1 MNDLHPDETTALT
14 QRLIRCDSVTPR
26 EAGSLD
32 LMQSYLEAIGFTC
45 QRLPFGEGEARVDN
59 LVARYGASGPHIG
72 FAGHVDVVPVGDEA
86 AWSVP
91 PFSATIRDGHLIG
104 RGAEDMKGAVAAFAT
119 ACKRFL
125 EKNKPAGRISLILT
139 CDEEADAIHGT
150 EPVLKALK
158 QQGNIP
164 DCCIVGE
171 PTNPTEIG
179 QMAKIGRRGSYGA
192 TITVH
197 GKQGHVAYPQLAD
210 NPVPKLAAIVNEIS
224 THVLDEGD
232 SYFQASNLEV
242 TSIDVGNKVGNV
254 IPAHAVA
261 RLNVRFNTH
270 QSGEKLESWLHSVCK
285 KHAPNYE
292 LHGRASAQ
300 AFVCP
305 LGQLAEVMKKAV
317 QEISGRAPELSTTG
331 GTSDARFI
339 QAYCPVVE
347 YGSTGRT
354 SHMVDENVRVDD
366 LITLSRTYERALEL
380 FFNS

>member
-1 MNDLHPDETTALT
+1 MTNLHPDDTIALT
-14 QRLIRCDSVTPR
+14 QQLIRCDSVTPR

-32 LMQSYLEAIGFTC
+32 VMQTYLESIGFSC

-91 PFSATIRDGHLIG
+91 PFAAVIQNGHLIG

-125 EKNKPAGRISLILT
+125 DKNKPAGSISLILT
-139 CDEEADAIHGT
+139 CDEEADAIYGT
-150 EPVLKALK
+150 DPVMRVL
-158 QQGNIP
+158 QQQNNIP

-171 PTNPTEIG
+171 PTNPTEMG

-192 TITVH
+192 TITIH

-210 NPVPKLAAIVNEIS
+210 NPVPKLAAIVHEIS
-224 THVLDEGD
+224 THVLDNGD
-232 SYFQASNLEV
+232 TYFQASNLEV
-242 TSIDVGNKVGNV
+242 VTMDVGNKASNV
-254 IPAHAVA
+254 IPAHATA

-270 QSGEKLESWLHSVCK
+270 QSGEKLEKWLHEVCN
-285 KHAPNYE
+285 KHAGDKYE
-292 LHGRASAQ
+292 LTGRASAQ

-305 LGQLAEVMKKAV
+305 PGKLADIITRAV
-317 QEISGRAPELSTTG
+317 TEISGRKPELSTTG

-347 YGSTGRT
+347 YGTTGRT
-354 SHMVDENVRVDD
+354 AHMVDENVRVDD
-366 LITLSRTYERALEL
+366 VINLSRTYERALEL
-380 FFNS
+380 FFS